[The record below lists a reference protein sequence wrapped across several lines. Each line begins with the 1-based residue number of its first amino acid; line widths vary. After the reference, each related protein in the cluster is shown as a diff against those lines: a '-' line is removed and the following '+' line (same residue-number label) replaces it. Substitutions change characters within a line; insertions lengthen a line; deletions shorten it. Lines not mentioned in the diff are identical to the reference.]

1 MTRAPKA
8 NPEGSAR
15 NDDSLQ
21 RRLEVAAKHPVKV
34 GAARL
39 KMPHSPLTPDIEEP
53 VEEGVVPVRPAHHV
67 AADRFSEG
75 AHASQRYFAELA
87 DRIERGDPSLTR
99 MDGIFAA
106 QAIRAYASQITLE
119 MPRNRGADPKM
130 DPGALAMEF
139 ALLHLKGGMT
149 KNGAHE
155 TLAERHDVS
164 ITAVKKALKKYGD
177 SAIDVVR
184 AAMQTKLKKPTK

>member
-1 MTRAPKA
+1 MSTGDDDGLRA
-8 NPEGSAR
+8 
-15 NDDSLQ
+15 Q
-21 RRLEVAAKHPVKV
+21 LEAAAQQPVKV
-34 GAARL
+34 GAASL
-39 KMPHSPLTPDIEEP
+39 KMPHSPLTPDIGDA
-53 VEEGVVPVRPAHHV
+53 VEQGVVPVRPPHHV
-67 AADRFSEG
+67 AVDRFSES

-139 ALLHLKGGMT
+139 ALLHLKDGMT

-155 TLAERHDVS
+155 ALAERHDVS

-184 AAMQTKLKKPTK
+184 AAMQTKLRKPTG